1 MHFTFTSFVADVL
14 DDGVVIWVIF
24 YILWVGIR
32 VKPIMCIQTHAKSL
46 GFLKENNH
54 NYVCKKC
61 VKLWQNA
68 VKKAKNIING
78 QKVQYKTY
86 DKNI

>member
-1 MHFTFTSFVADVL
+1 
-14 DDGVVIWVIF
+14 
-24 YILWVGIR
+24 
-32 VKPIMCIQTHAKSL
+32 MCIQTHAKSL